1 MKFQLIL
8 DDKGQAALFDAV
20 IFLVV
25 MIIAASLV
33 SVFANQYSKQIDLS
47 AREDM
52 LDYVRETSTV
62 VLGATLNSTYYEDV
76 TGKRIPKP
84 PGDTK
89 VMNLILEELYLLNF
103 GISKESFILGYNH
116 DVKVM
121 IQNLV
126 ASDYHFALQGTF
138 TNESTKKDYLVFI
151 SDIIPDYETK
161 EQFRFDKIDYSNQVP
176 RNNLA
181 AVQYTQPMIG
191 IEGEATISFLLWR

>member
-1 MKFQLIL
+1 MIYKMTS

-33 SVFANQYSKQIDLS
+33 SVFANQYSKETDLR

-52 LDYVRETSTV
+52 MDYTREASTV

-76 TGKRIPKP
+76 TGKRIVKP

-103 GISKESFILGYNH
+103 GISKESFILGYNQ
-116 DVKVM
+116 DIKVL
-121 IQNLV
+121 IRNLIR
-126 ASDYHFALQGTF
+126 SD
-138 TNESTKKDYLVFI
+138 
-151 SDIIPDYETK
+151 
-161 EQFRFDKIDYSNQVP
+161 
-176 RNNLA
+176 
-181 AVQYTQPMIG
+181 
-191 IEGEATISFLLWR
+191 

>member
-1 MKFQLIL
+1 MTS

-33 SVFANQYSKQIDLS
+33 SVFANQYSKQTDLS

-52 LDYVRETSTV
+52 MDYAQRTSAV
-62 VLGATLNSTYYEDV
+62 VLGATLNSTHYEDV
-76 TGKRIPKP
+76 TGKKIVKP

-116 DVKVM
+116 DIKVL
-121 IQNLV
+121 IRNLV
-126 ASDYHFALQGTF
+126 TSDYHFALKGTF
-138 TNESTKKDYLVFI
+138 INESTNKDYLVFI
-151 SDIIPDYETK
+151 SDIVPDYETK
-161 EQFRFDKIDYSNQVP
+161 EEFRFDKSDYSKQVP

-181 AVQYTQPMIG
+181 AVLHTQPMIG
-191 IEGEATISFLLWR
+191 IQGEAEISFLLWR